1 MLGLVIKAGEAF
13 ALASVVGTGESFV
26 DGLLGKW
33 WRWGSFMKDWLTGA
47 GVV

>member
-13 ALASVVGTGESFV
+13 ALASVVGAEEGFV
-26 DGLLGKW
+26 DGLLRKW
-33 WRWGSFMKDWLTGA
+33 WRWGSFVKDWITWA